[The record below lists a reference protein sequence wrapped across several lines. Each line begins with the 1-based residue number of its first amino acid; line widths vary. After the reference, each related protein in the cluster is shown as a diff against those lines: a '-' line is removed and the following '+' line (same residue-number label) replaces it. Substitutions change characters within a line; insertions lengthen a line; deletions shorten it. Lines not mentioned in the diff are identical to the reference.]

1 MLWWKN
7 PLLQKWK
14 ANLSAMKRD
23 ATSLSIAK
31 RPSRSTNAPIQAS
44 VPISVINARSHL
56 SNILHFK
63 STYVVFMSR
72 LSPMY
77 AKSVARLF
85 LKLVIWSDTR
95 EFTLAK
101 NLMSAQYARKS
112 SFQDPIS
119 VSICRNM
126 RSITSSSSANN
137 VIEFTSIRPAIG
149 STCNKF
155 IKRIL
160 TQKWKKRSTS
170 KSLML
175 FQAQWLNWTSP
186 WRFHSHPN
194 QRAQHSMSICKTR
207 R

>member
-14 ANLSAMKRD
+14 ANLSAMKKD

-44 VPISVINARSHL
+44 VPISVINARSRL

-77 AKSVARLF
+77 ARSVARLF

-101 NLMSAQYARKS
+101 NLMSVPYARKS
-112 SFQDPIS
+112 SYQDQIS

-137 VIEFTSIRPAIG
+137 VTEFTSIRPAIG

-175 FQAQWLNWTSP
+175 FPARWLSWTSL
-186 WRFHSHPN
+186 
-194 QRAQHSMSICKTR
+194 
-207 R
+207 